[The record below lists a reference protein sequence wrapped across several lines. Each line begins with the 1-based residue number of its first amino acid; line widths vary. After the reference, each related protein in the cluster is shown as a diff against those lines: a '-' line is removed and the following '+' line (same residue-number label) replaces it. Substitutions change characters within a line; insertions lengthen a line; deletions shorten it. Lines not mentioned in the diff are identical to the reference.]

1 MVETLASVNP
11 SDNAMIAADMFMAA
25 KMPVILASPSLY
37 TAAANLSLIK
47 GDAVAIPLEANA
59 KGVIAMGLTSGGKK
73 FSEIISSATKVL
85 YAVGDIPV
93 STRPDT
99 KFLVAQTSHMTELA
113 TQADVILPSTPALE
127 SEGSMI
133 DWLGRVKQV
142 SMACVPS
149 GDAKQHGSV
158 FMAIAEAMDASLK
171 PVKDADVKKAVK
183 TKAKVVFSPFKKDD
197 EHNVDA
203 EKLMNDTN
211 RMTVNGSRL
220 LWLKELECA
229 AVTA

>member
-1 MVETLASVNP
+1 
-11 SDNAMIAADMFMAA
+11 
-25 KMPVILASPSLY
+25 
-37 TAAANLSLIK
+37 
-47 GDAVAIPLEANA
+47 
-59 KGVIAMGLTSGGKK
+59 
-73 FSEIISSATKVL
+73 
-85 YAVGDIPV
+85 
-93 STRPDT
+93 
-99 KFLVAQTSHMTELA
+99 
-113 TQADVILPSTPALE
+113 
-127 SEGSMI
+127 
-133 DWLGRVKQV
+133 
-142 SMACVPS
+142 
-149 GDAKQHGSV
+149 
-158 FMAIAEAMDASLK
+158 MDASLK